1 MAQALTTRN
10 EAAPSG
16 FGSLRQSASRVLAEV
31 QLPTRK
37 DEAWRRTDMSSVFA
51 ARPVRPP
58 GLAAGASLEAW
69 LSPDTAGRQMV
80 FVDGV
85 FDAALSDLSALPDAV
100 YAGSLGELPG
110 QLSAQ
115 AHAKLAP
122 LPETVSDKRT
132 ELGSHA
138 LAALNHASLADVAV
152 VHVGAAAAAGAPLQV
167 LFLSTGPGMD
177 CEGDNCSLEP
187 APTEL
192 AVSHPNL
199 LVWVEEGASLELYQ
213 HYAGAGAYF
222 ANAIT
227 RVALGEGASVRHVY
241 VQEQG
246 GAAAHV
252 DSLCVSCAANSAYSN
267 QLVQSGGRIARVNI
281 DVSLDGGGA
290 EADLQGLALAT
301 GRQLSDVHSRITHAV
316 PDCVS
321 KQEQRNALAGG
332 ARVVFRGAVVVPRG
346 ADNTTANQL
355 CRSLLLSDSV
365 RRPRRRRPAPH
376 PPPSPLPAP
385 PKLIRPSP
393 PPQARVDIAPCLEID
408 TDDVVCTH
416 GATVA
421 DLDDEMIFYLQARGL
436 DRLQAR
442 ALLLEGWARDFMSH
456 VPSKNAKDRAADKAA
471 QLSADV
477 SRQAA
482 RVQSM
487 QSI

>member
-1 MAQALTTRN
+1 MVEEAEEESFVAQALTTRN

-58 GLAAGASLEAW
+58 GLAAGASLVAW
-69 LSPDTAGRQMV
+69 LSPDTAGRQMASSTASSTPRSATCRRSRR
-80 FVDGV
+80 GV
-85 FDAALSDLSALPDAV
+85 RGEPRRAAGPAV
-100 YAGSLGELPG
+100 GAGAREV
-110 QLSAQ
+110 
-115 AHAKLAP
+115 AP

-152 VHVGAAAAAGAPLQV
+152 VHVGAAAAAGAPLHV

-177 CEGDNCSLEP
+177 CQGDNCSLEP

-227 RVALGEGASVRHVY
+227 RVALGEGAALRLVY

-246 GAAAHV
+246 GGAAHV
-252 DSLCVSCAANSAYSN
+252 DSLCVSCAAYSAYSN
-267 QLVQSGGRIARVNI
+267 QLVQPGGRIARVNI

-355 CRSLLLSDSV
+355 CRSSSSQT
-365 RRPRRRRPAPH
+365 RCAAPPPPRPCAPP
-376 PPPSPLPAP
+376 PPPSAPSPRAPGLTRPHDQRRRLASTSPRVSRSTPTTSSALTAP
-385 PKLIRPSP
+385 PSP
-393 PPQARVDIAPCLEID
+393 
-408 TDDVVCTH
+408 T
-416 GATVA
+416 
-421 DLDDEMIFYLQARGL
+421 
-436 DRLQAR
+436 
-442 ALLLEGWARDFMSH
+442 
-456 VPSKNAKDRAADKAA
+456 
-471 QLSADV
+471 
-477 SRQAA
+477 
-482 RVQSM
+482 SM
-487 QSI
+487 TR